1 MAKTDFN
8 IVATKISS
16 IFKNDIFIMNYMY
29 CVGGIESESK
39 NESQI
44 LLLFD
49 TDVIE
54 ILKELFPDNPYIWI
68 TDIKGIKTDFNSCVK
83 YLDKENGLEF
93 ELKRVQRLVDIMNN
107 IKSWNTFDFTQEEKN
122 SLLDER
128 DTLILFKDNDKI
140 PSLKVAK
147 SLFPMVTDKNI
158 DTLYYS
164 IISKKDAQVTE
175 MVTSLST
182 DYFQVYNLIQY
193 ISLDD

>member
-1 MAKTDFN
+1 
-8 IVATKISS
+8 
-16 IFKNDIFIMNYMY
+16 MY

-83 YLDKENGLEF
+83 YLDKENELEF

-107 IKSWNTFDFTQEEKN
+107 VKSWNTFDFTQEEKN